1 MTLSVRFEEALTFAH
16 QLHGDQCRKGTTVPF
31 ISHLLAVTSI
41 VLEHGAGED
50 EAIAALLH
58 DAAEDQGG
66 EVTLEEIRRR
76 FGNTVAE
83 IVEGCTDSWTEPKP
97 PWRERKEAF
106 IASLREASPSVC
118 LVSAADKLH
127 NARTILSDYRRL
139 GESLWPR
146 FNGGK
151 RGTMWYYRTL
161 VDVLGSTGPEELAD
175 ELARVV
181 SEIEYLV
188 SEEPISHVAEMAED
202 VNQSG

>member
-16 QLHGDQCRKGTTVPF
+16 QLHSGQCRKGTTVPF

-41 VLEHGAGED
+41 VLEHGASED

-76 FGNTVAE
+76 FGDTVAE

-106 IASLREASPSVC
+106 IASLLEASPSVC

-139 GESLWPR
+139 GESLWSR

-161 VDVLGSTGPEELAD
+161 VDVLGATGPEELAG

-188 SEEPISHVAEMAED
+188 SEEPIPHVAEMAED